1 MAFDSLLLQPKH
13 SGALNLEDAMAEVQV
28 LLSFSSSQGIN
39 FFIKLLHRRTWRRRR
54 KNMTAEKKCEPVIKI
69 ICKY

>member
-39 FFIKLLHRRTWRRRR
+39 FFLLNYFIGERREEE
-54 KNMTAEKKCEPVIKI
+54 EKT
-69 ICKY
+69 